1 MPLIRIFASMQ
12 KVAFIINP
20 KAGVKKKMDVPAF
33 IEEHFSKEIQK
44 EIILWKNKD
53 DFENIKQRVLTG
65 GFTIAVAVGGD
76 GTVNQVA
83 ATLNNTNIALGILP
97 FGSGNGLARSIG
109 VPMDIKAALK
119 QIERGKVNKID
130 SGTINNIPFFCTSGV
145 GFDAHIGN
153 LFASSTTR
161 GFSTYFKIIRKE
173 LFSYKAKTYELTIDG
188 KTIKREAFLITFANA
203 GQYGND
209 FYIAPLADMRDGILH
224 ITLVKPFSLFM
235 APGLAIKAF
244 RKKAHLSKYVETFT
258 GKNISVKITEASP
271 IHFDGEPL
279 LVKEN
284 LEVKVFEQTLNVM
297 VP

>member
-1 MPLIRIFASMQ
+1 MQ

-33 IEEHFSKEIQK
+33 IEEHFSKIIPK

-53 DFENIKQRVLTG
+53 DFESIKERVLTG

-76 GTVNQVA
+76 GTVNQLA

-109 VPMDIKAALK
+109 VPMDIKAALN
-119 QIERGKVNKID
+119 QIERGKVNRID
-130 SGTINNIPFFCTSGV
+130 SGTINNIPFFCTSGI

-161 GFSTYFKIIRKE
+161 GFSTYFKIIRRE
-173 LFSYKAKTYELTIDG
+173 LFSYKPKTYELTIDG
-188 KTIKREAFLITFANA
+188 EKIKREAFLITFANA

-224 ITLVKPFSLFM
+224 ISIVKPFSLFM
-235 APGLAIKAF
+235 APVLAYKAF
-244 RKKAHLSKYVETFT
+244 KKRTHLSKYVETFT
-258 GKNISVKITEASP
+258 GKDISVKISEPSP
-271 IHFDGEPL
+271 IHFDGEPTQVEEDL
-279 LVKEN
+279 S
-284 LEVKVFEQTLNVM
+284 VKVYDQTLNVV